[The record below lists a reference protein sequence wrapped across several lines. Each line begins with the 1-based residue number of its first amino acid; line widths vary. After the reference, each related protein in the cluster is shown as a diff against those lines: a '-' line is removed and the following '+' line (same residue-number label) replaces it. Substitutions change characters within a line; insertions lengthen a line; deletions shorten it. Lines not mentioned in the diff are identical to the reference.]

1 MVKAGQVKRSKQ
13 ATLLKLSCLGV
24 LLALFTACSSE
35 PAPVIETEAQSIVQ
49 DFLVS
54 KSANRSGATV
64 LDSSAVAGRIY
75 VFTAQTSG
83 INQVEFYLDDV
94 KRSGKVY
101 QIDSQSPYDL
111 RSGSTSSANALDTSK
126 LSDGVHTVTARI
138 RYKSGSE
145 KISTATFLVDNG
157 GKLGS
162 NLLVSTAA
170 DRSGSKLLNNSS
182 VNGKIHV
189 FVVPTMSA
197 KQVSFYLDNTSRSG
211 NPTQKERIAFYDFA
225 GTASAGGANSF
236 DTSKLKDGQHTVT
249 AAILTSSGRTQVV
262 SATFTVGASNTS
274 APAPTSPATP
284 NAPKAATGVYELRG
298 NPNFSVNQLSAEQRK
313 WYDTL
318 WKVIKNPDQ
327 FPNSTII
334 AKSGNSYWYRGD
346 LQDYVISLLL
356 AFRMTGDLRLI
367 DEVDRVA
374 ELMRGKLAD
383 GWYGTLD
390 GKDGTKDG
398 FLNWLD
404 HYDTST
410 AFRGKD
416 TQMAYDLK
424 ANALVAEIAWAL
436 QNNRDL
442 KSPSGVDY
450 GAHADF
456 WKDYLVNHFEAKW
469 RKRNAKPTGFPFLE
483 HYTFHTYHSF
493 MKWHHYMGK
502 LTSSSAYTKEA
513 ERMATRLWD
522 HEFKETPSSY
532 GTALVWTRTLTYNTD
547 TKAGYGYLMPQHY
560 ARYVV
565 QEAIDLHFEGFSKY
579 ASDSTMEKI
588 AHSVASFV
596 IDDSSFSSFA
606 RDIGGGTSRAGLPAS
621 SPTEWSR
628 MKGSRFAES
637 AWAYLAPWDNSGKIS
652 KAAIAAYNGVEMIKY
667 GKDPKRVF
675 IPASSFLS
683 EMLKK

>member
-1 MVKAGQVKRSKQ
+1 MVKAVQVKRSKR

-24 LLALFTACSSE
+24 LLALFTACSSG

-101 QIDSQSPYDL
+101 QLDSQSPYDL

-126 LSDGVHTVTARI
+126 LSDGIHTVTARI

-157 GKLGS
+157 SKLGS

-284 NAPKAATGVYELRG
+284 TAPKAATGVYELRG
-298 NPNFSVNQLSAEQRK
+298 NPSFSVNQLSAEQRK

-318 WKVIKNPDQ
+318 WAVINNPDQ
-327 FPNSTII
+327 FPNATAI
-334 AKSGNSYWYRGD
+334 AKSGNSYLYRGD
-346 LQDYVISLLL
+346 LQDYVTNLLL
-356 AFRMTGDLRLI
+356 AFRMTGDLRLL

-374 ELMRGKLAD
+374 QLMRGKLAD
-383 GWYGTLD
+383 GWYATLD

-398 FLNWLD
+398 FLNWVDL
-404 HYDTST
+404 YDTSAT
-410 AFRGKD
+410 FRGKD
-416 TQMAYDLK
+416 TQLAYDLK
-424 ANALVAEIAWAL
+424 ANTLVSEIAWAL

-442 KSPSGVDY
+442 KSPSGVNY
-450 GAHADF
+450 GSHADF

-469 RKRNAKPTGFPFLE
+469 RKRTGKPSGFPFVE
-483 HYTFHTYHSF
+483 HKTFHTYHSF
-493 MKWHHYMGK
+493 MKWHHYMGQ
-502 LTSSSAYTKEA
+502 LTGNSAYTKEA
-513 ERMATRLWD
+513 ERMASVLWSN
-522 HEFKETPSSY
+522 EFKETSSNN
-532 GTALVWTRTLTYNTD
+532 GTALVWPRALTYGRD
-547 TKAGYGYLMPQHY
+547 TWANYLMPQHY

-565 QEAIDLHFEGFSKY
+565 QEAVDLHFEGFGEY
-579 ASDSTMEKI
+579 AKDSTLEKF
-588 AHSVASFV
+588 AHSVTSFV
-596 IDDSSFSSFA
+596 IDDSNFNSFA
-606 RDIGGGTSRAGLPAS
+606 RDIGGGTSRAGIPAS
-621 SPTEWSR
+621 SSSEWNR
-628 MKGSRFAES
+628 MTRSRFAES
-637 AWAYLAPWDNSGKIS
+637 SWSSLGVWDTSGEIT
-652 KAAIAAYNGVEMIKY
+652 KAANTTYNNVEMVKY
-667 GKDPKRVF
+667 GKAPKRAF
-675 IPASSFLS
+675 IPAGMFLK